1 MTTRRP
7 GLPADDAPVWE
18 KLKRLPVSPGV
29 YFYKNQQGKI
39 IYIGKAKVLRNRV
52 RSYFVGTPDRPK
64 TAMLV
69 ARIWDLETI
78 VTRSDV
84 DALLTE
90 ANLIKEHRPKYNV
103 DLRDDRSFPYIRIT
117 KEDFP
122 QVFVTRDIIKDGS
135 IYYGPYTNVKSL
147 RASLAVIRNIFTI
160 RSCKYTITDDAIA
173 KNKIQLCLDYHIK
186 RCDGPCQG
194 LIQKADY
201 REMIDRVE
209 SFLKGDTGPVE
220 SWLEQHMQESSQSL
234 AFEDA
239 ARYRDQLTAVRTYA
253 AKQRLKTSDFYDRD
267 VIALARQ
274 ENLAAGMLLRI
285 RSGKLIGKEHFFFK
299 NTDDQENGALVGQ
312 LMTNL
317 YTDTIYIPKEILVP
331 CEVEDQ
337 DIVEKWLAVQA
348 GYKVSLHLPKIGEKR
363 DLQQLAERNAE
374 LMLAELIA
382 QQKLKVE
389 FIPKMVRALQDD
401 LQLPAAPRRI
411 DGFDISHLGG
421 TETVASMVCFMDAKP
436 AKKEYRKFQ
445 IKTVEGI
452 DDFASM
458 REVIH
463 RRYSRVKAEALSEPD
478 LILIDGGKGQL
489 SAAKGVLDQLG
500 LSHIPIL
507 GLAKRLE
514 EVFLPGNSDA
524 LNLPKTS
531 PSVILLR
538 RIRDEAHRFAI
549 TFQRKRRGK
558 RMVMSALDTIEGIG
572 PKRRLALIQHF
583 QSVTRIKNATVEEIE
598 AIPGISHA
606 QAERIKNALA

>member
-1 MTTRRP
+1 MTIRRP
-7 GLPADDAPVWE
+7 GLPADEAPVWE
-18 KLKRLPVSPGV
+18 KLKRLPRSPGV

-39 IYIGKAKVLRNRV
+39 IYIGKAKILRNRV
-52 RSYFVGTPDRPK
+52 RSYFVGTPDNPK

-90 ANLIKEHRPKYNV
+90 ANLIKEHRPKYNI
-103 DLRDDRSFPYIRIT
+103 DLRDDKSFPYIRIT

-122 QVFVTRDIIKDGS
+122 QVFVTRDIVKDGS
-135 IYYGPYTNVKSL
+135 IYYGPYTNVKAL

-160 RSCKYTITDDAIA
+160 RSCKYNITDEAIA

-194 LIQKADY
+194 LVPKTDY
-201 REMIDRVE
+201 RAMIDRVE
-209 SFLKGDTGPVE
+209 SFLKGDTAPVE
-220 SWLEQHMQESSQSL
+220 NWLELHMQESSRIL

-239 ARYRDQLTAVRTYA
+239 ARYRDQLTAVRSYA

-299 NTDDQENGALVGQ
+299 NTDDQENGALASQ

-317 YTDTIYIPKEILVP
+317 YTDTIYIPKEILIP

-337 DIVEKWLAVQA
+337 DIVEKWLTVQA
-348 GYKVSLHLPKIGEKR
+348 GYKVTLHLPKIGEKR

-421 TETVASMVCFMDAKP
+421 TETVASMVCFLDAKP

-458 REVIH
+458 REVVH
-463 RRYSRVKAEALSEPD
+463 RRYSRVKAEALPEPD

-489 SAAKGVLDQLG
+489 SAAKLVLDQLG
-500 LSHIPIL
+500 LQHIPIL

-514 EVFLPGNSDA
+514 EVFLPGNSAA

-558 RMVMSALDTIEGIG
+558 RMVMSALDSIAGIG

-583 QSVTRIKNATVEEIE
+583 QSVTRIKKATIAEIE
-598 AIPGISHA
+598 AVPGISHQ
-606 QAERIKNALA
+606 QAERIKNALV